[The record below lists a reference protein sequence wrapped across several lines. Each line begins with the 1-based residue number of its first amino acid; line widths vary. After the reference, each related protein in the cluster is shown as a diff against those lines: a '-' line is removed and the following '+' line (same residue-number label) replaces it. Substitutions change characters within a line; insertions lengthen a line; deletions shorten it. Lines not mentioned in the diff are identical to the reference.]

1 MLFHTALPHFKTS
14 LPFLCMLSPTA
25 GSLWLPPTHISKFLR
40 AALSACFPWQ
50 VVRSGTS
57 SVLLRDTG
65 NRNCSIPYLC
75 SSRNQLCFGNA
86 GSGVDFWS
94 SATTKSKESSQQWI
108 QGHSENDD
116 LEWNWKCSCS
126 VLGTLDSTSASTL
139 KWSNELFAKPI
150 LLLLFS
156 PKCTES
162 F

>member
-14 LPFLCMLSPTA
+14 LPLLCM
-25 GSLWLPPTHISKFLR
+25 LPPTHISKFLW
-40 AALSACFPWQ
+40 ALSACFPWQ

-57 SVLLRDTG
+57 SVLLHDTG
-65 NRNCSIPYLC
+65 NRNCSIPHLC

-94 SATTKSKESSQQWI
+94 SAASESKESSQQWI

-116 LEWNWKCSCS
+116 LEWNCKCSCS